1 VNDLDHCQILQITK
15 GSYEVKNNIADSLFT
30 EHFTFWLNACQI
42 SSVLRKMICPLF
54 RADFVYSLYF
64 QSSSML
70 KAIPDPPSSVPG
82 TVIGLSSASS
92 LPGGIWVTVLKG
104 IA

>member
-1 VNDLDHCQILQITK
+1 VKDLAHCQILQITK
-15 GSYEVKNNIADSLFT
+15 GRYEVKNNIADSL
-30 EHFTFWLNACQI
+30 EHFTFWLNASQI
-42 SSVLRKMICPLF
+42 SSVPRKMICPLF

-64 QSSSML
+64 QSSSAL